1 MGSPITFS
9 GFNSIDF
16 STILNAVMQQERT
29 PLTAL
34 ETRKSTLETQN
45 TTFGT
50 LLAKMGALE
59 TAVKDLG
66 EATSLA
72 TLTAS
77 SSDAGVGVSTTSGT
91 VEGSYDVV
99 VSQLARAQVTASTST
114 YSSVDAEVAT
124 TGTLSLLRSNQP
136 PVEIVVTASMTLQ
149 QLADAINASADAPVN
164 ASVVQAAPGS
174 YRLVLTGRSTGA
186 DHAFTIVSTLSG
198 GEGVTF
204 ADGGTPN
211 GVYGE
216 AGDGNTQE
224 ARNAAFTVNGLPIA
238 SAGNVV
244 SDVVPGVTLTLSQ
257 EDPARTAT
265 VTVKRDTAKSAET
278 IEKFVTAYNDLLTFY
293 KDQNTAAIAGKPNIG
308 RDPVLRGLR
317 DALRT
322 VMQDEYPG
330 TGSYGRLSTVGVEID
345 STGKL
350 KLNKTKLEEALKASP
365 ADVQK
370 LFSGADGESGAF
382 GAMRTLL
389 AEYTKSGGIVAT
401 VRQNLGDQVSNISK
415 RLDTM
420 EARLAARRVALQQE
434 YIAADMA
441 MTQMKSQSSSLSAI
455 GAQYRLF

>member
-16 STILNAVMQQERT
+16 STILNAVMLQERT

-34 ETRKSTLETQN
+34 ETRKSTLETQK

-50 LLAKMGALE
+50 LLTKVGALE
-59 TAVKDLG
+59 TAAKELG

-72 TLTAS
+72 TLSAS

-99 VSQLARAQVTASTST
+99 VSQLARAQVTTSTST
-114 YSSVDAEVAT
+114 YSAVDAQVAT
-124 TGTLSLLRSNQP
+124 SGTLSLLRNNQP
-136 PVEIVVTASMTLQ
+136 PVDIVVTASMTLQ
-149 QLADAINASADAPVN
+149 QLADAINANADAPVN

-186 DHAFTIVSTLSG
+186 ANAFTIMSTLAG
-198 GEGVTF
+198 GQGLTF

-216 AGDGNTQE
+216 AADGNTQS
-224 ARNAAFTVNGLPIA
+224 ARDAAFTVNSLGISSA
-238 SAGNVV
+238 SNVV
-244 SDVVPGVTLTLSQ
+244 SDVVPGVTLTLSK
-257 EDPARTAT
+257 EDATKTAT
-265 VTVKRDTAKSAET
+265 VTVKRDTAET
-278 IEKFVTAYNDLLTFY
+278 TKTVDKFVTAYNDLVTFFA
-293 KDQNTAAIAGKPNIG
+293 DQNTAAVAGKPNIG

-317 DALRT
+317 DGLRT
-322 VMQDEYPG
+322 AIQDEYPD
-330 TGSYGRLSTVGVEID
+330 TGGYPRLSTAGVEFD
-345 STGKL
+345 SLGKI
-350 KLNKTKLEEALKASP
+350 KLNKKKFEEALKASP

-370 LFSGADGESGAF
+370 LFSGADGKGGAF
-382 GAMRTLL
+382 GAMTALV

-401 VRQNLGDQVSNISK
+401 VRQNLGDQVSNIAK

-420 EARLAARRVALQQE
+420 EARLAARRLALQQE